1 MKTAFVSAIVLA
13 AGRSERMGRPKP
25 LVDIAGRPMLARSL
39 EAVRRSHVDQILLV
53 LGHEAER
60 VQKEA
65 PHGGTT
71 VVVNVD
77 WEGGMSTSLRAGIR
91 AANPSATAFLIVLGD
106 EPFVSPKTIDA
117 LLKRPRSG
125 GPRIHIPTYRGVR
138 GNPVLLHRSL
148 APELEGLTGDVGA
161 RAIFEAH
168 AGDILEVPV
177 DDPGVLF
184 DIDSPGQ
191 VEALQRGID
200 AGQPLPAIVADLVAQ
215 ALTQKAPSA

>member
-1 MKTAFVSAIVLA
+1 
-13 AGRSERMGRPKP
+13 
-25 LVDIAGRPMLARSL
+25 MLARSL
-39 EAVRRSHVDQILLV
+39 EAVRRSHVNQIILV

-71 VVVNVD
+71 VVVNPD
-77 WEGGMSTSLRAGIR
+77 WEAGMSTSLRAGIR
-91 AANPSATAFLIVLGD
+91 ATNPSATAFLIVLGD

-138 GNPVLLHRSL
+138 GNPVLLDRSL
-148 APELEGLTGDVGA
+148 APELEGLRGDVGA

-177 DDPGVLF
+177 DDPGILF
-184 DIDSPGQ
+184 DVDAPEQ
-191 VEALQRGID
+191 VEALHKGIES
-200 AGQPLPAIVADLVAQ
+200 GRPIPAIVADLVAQ
-215 ALTQKAPSA
+215 ALAQTTPSA